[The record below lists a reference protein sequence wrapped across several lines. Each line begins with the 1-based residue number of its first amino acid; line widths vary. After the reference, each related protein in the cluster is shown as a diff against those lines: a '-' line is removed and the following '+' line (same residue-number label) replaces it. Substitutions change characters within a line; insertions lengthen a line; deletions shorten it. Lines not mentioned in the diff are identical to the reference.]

1 MTSSSP
7 ATTCPAC
14 GTPATGKFCSNCG
27 NALGAQQCRYC
38 QAELSPGARFC
49 HRCGQPAVA
58 GTAVR
63 QSSTDRVPWFIAGG
77 LIVVLLGAII
87 YKVSSGNGPTPAGA
101 PDMANPGASVTVG
114 PNTSGLGRA
123 PDISNMTPREQFD
136 RLFNRIMTA
145 ASQGDSATVVNFT
158 PMGIGAYQRLD
169 TVDIDARYHA
179 AVLYTQVGDFA
190 PALALADTIL
200 TTHPGHLFGYVIR
213 GTVAELSGDTAAL
226 AAARREFL
234 AHYDSEIESGL
245 PEYNEHRPVLDDFRR
260 RAEEK

>member
-14 GTPATGKFCSNCG
+14 GTPASGKFCSNCG
-27 NALGAQQCRYC
+27 NPLGAQNCRYC

-49 HRCGQPAVA
+49 HRCGQPTQRGA
-58 GTAVR
+58 TAPAAER
-63 QSSTDRVPWFIAGG
+63 DRLPWFIAGG
-77 LIVVLLGAII
+77 VIVLLLGAIVF
-87 YKVSSGNGPTPAGA
+87 KVTSGNGPTPAGA
-101 PDMANPGASVTVG
+101 PDMANPGASETAVPSSFGSG
-114 PNTSGLGRA
+114 PA
-123 PDISNMTPREQFD
+123 PDISNMSPREQFD

-145 ASQGDSATVVNFT
+145 ASEGDTATVVNFT

-169 TVDIDARYHA
+169 TVDNDARYHA

-190 PALALADTIL
+190 PAQALADTIL
-200 TTHPGHLFGYVIR
+200 ANHPGHLFGYVIR
-213 GTVAELSGDTAAL
+213 GTIAEAQGDSAAL
-226 AAARREFL
+226 AKARREFL
-234 AHYDSEIESGL
+234 AHYDAEIKSGL